1 MYFQGH
7 RPRLVICDVKICE
20 DIYTTHNACFT
31 ADTTQQN
38 LTYGL
43 LGGSILFSE
52 SNDNWRSRRKAMTPA
67 FYKDRLRGLVNL
79 AANTVKL
86 SIKRMKIGEGRTF
99 DIMDEILKTAT
110 EIIFTCAMGEDISS
124 WEIDFWENGKCTKK
138 DATFVMRH
146 TTARYFERAV

>member
-1 MYFQGH
+1 
-7 RPRLVICDVKICE
+7 
-20 DIYTTHNACFT
+20 
-31 ADTTQQN
+31 
-38 LTYGL
+38 
-43 LGGSILFSE
+43 
-52 SNDNWRSRRKAMTPA
+52 MTPA

-86 SIKRMKIGEGRTF
+86 SIKRMNIGKGRTF

-124 WEIDFWENGKCTKK
+124 WEIDFWENGKCSKR

-146 TTARYFERAV
+146 TTARYFERAVQPHIILFPSLGNVKILPFERENALNAASCRACIQKLIEKRRG

>member
-1 MYFQGH
+1 
-7 RPRLVICDVKICE
+7 
-20 DIYTTHNACFT
+20 
-31 ADTTQQN
+31 
-38 LTYGL
+38 
-43 LGGSILFSE
+43 
-52 SNDNWRSRRKAMTPA
+52 MTPA

-86 SIKRMKIGEGRTF
+86 SIKRMNIGKGRTF

-124 WEIDFWENGKCTKK
+124 WEIDFWENGKCSKR

-146 TTARYFERAV
+146 TTARYFERAVQPHIILFPSLGNVTILPFKRENALNAASCRACIHKLLEKRRG